1 MTADDQQHPAERPT
15 PAIILGIPGRW
26 KDRTKLVEDIAT
38 KSAGY
43 VFAGGVM
50 LHVPTQQGFQVD
62 VGPHD
67 PRIIEA
73 FKLIGQKTLTRQDYK
88 NIERHTFMLYLTAPG
103 GSIAAA
109 RQVMAAGPGCSTPGA
124 MRSRWKQRAW
134 CIAPNSGTSS
144 PPIRTMRRC
153 SARS

>member
-109 RQVMAAGPGCSTPGA
+109 RQVMAAGAGLLNAGRDGHGIA
-124 MRSRWKQRAW
+124 GRRNDLGLLVVV
-134 CIAPNSGTSS
+134 IAPCQDRAVGQHGQ
-144 PPIRTMRRC
+144 
-153 SARS
+153 